1 MAETSESADKAK
13 KKSSTRGLTATFS
26 TRQTHVKVL
35 NFVRKANSTTG
46 ADGKNRSAAL
56 NSTVNGLVGAVLVDA
71 SPATLESLEKDL
83 VDRGL
88 AEKAALVRSVVSA
101 REQLET
107 AKAPKTVKEALK
119 QASVEQLKAAL
130 AAAEAAAGN

>member
-1 MAETSESADKAK
+1 MAETGESTK
-13 KKSSTRGLTATFS
+13 KTSTRGLTATFS

-46 ADGKNRSAAL
+46 KDGKNRAAAL

-83 VDRGL
+83 VDAGL
-88 AEKAALVRSVVSA
+88 AEKAAVVRSVLSA

-107 AKAPKTVKEALK
+107 EKTPKTVKEALK
-119 QASVEQLKAAL
+119 QASVQQLKAAL